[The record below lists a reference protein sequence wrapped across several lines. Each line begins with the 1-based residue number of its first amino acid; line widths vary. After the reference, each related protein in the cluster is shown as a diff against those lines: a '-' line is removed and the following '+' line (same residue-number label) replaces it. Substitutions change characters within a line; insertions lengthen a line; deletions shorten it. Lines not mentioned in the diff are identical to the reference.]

1 MKSRELSSLD
11 LLSWECTL
19 STLGCSLFGSM
30 QCSGRIPSTSF
41 VSKYRHGGRGRR
53 RFHFFHSHH
62 IPFSPFSALPL
73 FISYGILPPLRT
85 LYMTMSLPQPP
96 SKHLHRNILLIP
108 YPAIYYLIPSV
119 REQLNFYMHD
129 TSSQGRKGIAS

>member
-1 MKSRELSSLD
+1 MPAFICKIHPQSIKSKDRSSSA
-11 LLSWECTL
+11 LLSWECTI
-19 STLGCSLFGSM
+19 STLGRSLFGSM
-30 QCSGRIPSTSF
+30 QCSGRISSTSF
-41 VSKYRHGGRGRR
+41 VSKYRRGRR

-73 FISYGILPPLRT
+73 FISYGILPPLHT

-108 YPAIYYLIPSV
+108 YPAISPPSIL
-119 REQLNFYMHD
+119 Q
-129 TSSQGRKGIAS
+129 